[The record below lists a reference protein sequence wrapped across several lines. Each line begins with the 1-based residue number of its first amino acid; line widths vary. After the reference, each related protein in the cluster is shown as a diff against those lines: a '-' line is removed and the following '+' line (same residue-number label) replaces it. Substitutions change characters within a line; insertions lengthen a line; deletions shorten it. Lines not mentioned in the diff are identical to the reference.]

1 MQRSGGAVERRPDVV
16 ARRVVA
22 AATGAS
28 RKGNDQRDWRSA
40 LMTSRVDFTRRLH
53 RMARSIVVVRS
64 TADARTVRSG
74 AHGAVFCP

>member
-28 RKGNDQRDWRSA
+28 RKGNPNRDRSWPSGSSELGRSVVSRKTRPLRCPLSPPYLGHSERWR
-40 LMTSRVDFTRRLH
+40 D
-53 RMARSIVVVRS
+53 
-64 TADARTVRSG
+64 
-74 AHGAVFCP
+74 C

>member
-28 RKGNDQRDWRSA
+28 RKGNPQRHTARRSW
-40 LMTSRVDFTRRLH
+40 H
-53 RMARSIVVVRS
+53 P
-64 TADARTVRSG
+64 DAYYPDGV
-74 AHGAVFCP
+74 P